1 MGLRTGS
8 YGSLQQQYFTQNGVL
23 QTQPNSIIVRK
34 PSKMSLSGS
43 REKERLLPFICR
55 YISKKKVGMVI
66 LVAFALLAFI
76 SGFSTVNKGLSNF
89 LLQNFVKKFY
99 DTFRIVF
106 LPLTISISYLN
117 A

>member
-23 QTQPNSIIVRK
+23 QTQSNSIIVRK

-43 REKERLLPFICR
+43 REKERLLPIICR
-55 YISKKKVGMVI
+55 YISRKKVGMFI

-76 SGFSTVNKGLSNF
+76 SGFSTVNKGLSDF
-89 LLQNFVKKFY
+89 ILQIFCEKFY
-99 DTFRIVF
+99 DTFIIVF
-106 LPLTISISYLN
+106 AALIN
-117 A
+117 HD